1 MAEEIFPRQI
11 KVRVEDDNSEDGYA
25 YSSAFLIHPN
35 IALLRFGD
43 FIELYKVQQLE
54 GAEAFEMVAMLAPFE
69 VRNKQELS
77 IDQMVN
83 DASTF
88 SFGEF
93 WDKYIG
99 VFC

>member
-1 MAEEIFPRQI
+1 MVEEIFPRQI
-11 KVRVEDDNSEDGYA
+11 RVRVEDDNSDDGFA
-25 YSSAFLIHPN
+25 YSSAFLIHPS

-43 FIELYKVQQLE
+43 FIELYKVQQLKR
-54 GAEAFEMVAMLAPFE
+54 GEAFEMVAMLAPFE

-77 IDQMVN
+77 FDQMVN
-83 DASTF
+83 DASTI

-93 WDKYIG
+93 WEKYIR